1 MSLLIGN
8 VKSAVSF
15 CPVGKK
21 AGQVSKRSGG
31 ELVSSLFLLLFH
43 RNEIMR
49 QEEHWFPHEGIKKKK
64 HNSTMVVCVYGTVEG
79 THNKNKSTTSGHFQ
93 THYYS
98 NIFESQGN

>member
-64 HNSTMVVCVYGTVEG
+64 TQQYHGCLCLWYCGR
-79 THNKNKSTTSGHFQ
+79 H
-93 THYYS
+93 
-98 NIFESQGN
+98 SQ